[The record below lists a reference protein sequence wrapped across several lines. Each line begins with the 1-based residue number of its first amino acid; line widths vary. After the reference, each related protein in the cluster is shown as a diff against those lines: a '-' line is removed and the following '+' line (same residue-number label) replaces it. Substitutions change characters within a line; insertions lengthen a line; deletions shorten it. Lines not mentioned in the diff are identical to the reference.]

1 MAIIGIDLGTS
12 NSAAAVLRGGRPVI
26 IPSAEGISIGGK
38 AFPSYVAL
46 TADGQVL
53 VGEPARRQATS
64 NPEGTA
70 SAFKRKMGK
79 RENYRLRDKDY
90 SPEQLSAFLLQKIK
104 RDAESFLGE
113 PVEKA
118 VVTVPAYFDDNQR
131 AATKDACRIAGLE
144 VVRLVNE
151 PTAASLAYGLDRLG
165 QELRIVV
172 IDLGG
177 GTLDVTIMEFGKGVF
192 EVKATSGD
200 TQLGG
205 TDMNQRIYE
214 HLVERFQMSTGVDVR
229 NDSKAAARLLEAA
242 ENAKIEL
249 STSVTTHLSL
259 PYLASVNGEPRHLE
273 LDLNRTELERLVRPV
288 IERCKGPVEQALHDA
303 GITPKDV
310 DRVVFVGGPTRMPV
324 VRAYFEELFGRKAEM
339 GVDPMECVA
348 AGAAIQAGVLAGE
361 VGGIVL
367 VDVTPL
373 TLGVETLGGIATALI
388 ARNTPIPVK
397 RSENFTTAADMQTS
411 VTIHVFQGE
420 RPMAGDNTSLGEFNL
435 SGLPPA
441 PRGIPK
447 IDVTF
452 DIDSNGILSVS
463 AKDTASGK
471 SQSISITGSTR
482 LSEDDKKR
490 MVEDAAKYA
499 DADKKRREDAE
510 KLNAADASCYEAEKL
525 LANFAEKMT
534 EDLRKRIETALRE
547 TKEAL
552 LKKDAPL
559 ATTRAEAL
567 KKVLQEAGAVL
578 YAQSGQ
584 APKGGPYA
592 ETRWEGP
599 EPAPNVGAST
609 GESRPSGS
617 GPRGKVVD
625 AEYKENK

>member
-12 NSAAAVLRGGRPVI
+12 NSAAAILRGGRPVI

-38 AFPSYVAL
+38 AFPSYVAV

-53 VGEPARRQATS
+53 VGEPARRQATA

-70 SAFKRKMGK
+70 SAFKRKMGW

-104 RDAESFLGE
+104 RDAEAFLGE

-165 QELRIVV
+165 QELRIAV

-177 GTLDVTIMEFGKGVF
+177 GTLDVTIMEFGNGVF
-192 EVKATSGD
+192 EVKSTSGD

-205 TDMNQRIYE
+205 TDMNQKIFE
-214 HLVERFQMSTGVDVR
+214 HLAECFQMTTGFDVR
-229 NDSKAAARLLEAA
+229 TDSRAAARLLEAA
-242 ENAKIEL
+242 EAAKIEL
-249 STSVTTHLSL
+249 STSVVSHLSL
-259 PYLASVNGEPRHLE
+259 PYLATVNGEPRHLE
-273 LDLNRTELERLVRPV
+273 LDLNRTELERLVHPV
-288 IERCKGPVEQALHDA
+288 IERCKKPVEQALQDA
-303 GITPKDV
+303 GITPNEV
-310 DRVVFVGGPTRMPV
+310 DRIVFVGGPTRMPS
-324 VRAYFEELFGRKAEM
+324 VRSYFEQLFGRKAEM

-388 ARNTPIPVK
+388 ARNTPVPVK
-397 RSENFTTAADMQTS
+397 KTETFTTASDMQS
-411 VTIHVFQGE
+411 GVVIHVFQGE
-420 RPMAGDNTSLGEFNL
+420 RPMSSDNTSLGEFKL
-435 SGLPPA
+435 DGLPPA
-441 PRGIPK
+441 PRGTPK

-463 AKDTASGK
+463 AMDTASGK
-471 SQSISITGSTR
+471 TQSISISGSTR
-482 LSEDDKKR
+482 LSENDKKR
-490 MVEDAAKYA
+490 MMEDAERFA
-499 DADKKRREDAE
+499 DADRKRREDAE
-510 KLNAADASCYEAEKL
+510 KLNAADAACYEAEKL
-525 LANFAEKMT
+525 LANYAYKLTDELKA
-534 EDLRKRIETALRE
+534 RIETSLRE

-552 LKKDAPL
+552 LRKEAGS
-559 ATTRAEAL
+559 ATDRAASL
-567 KKVLQEAGAVL
+567 NKILQEAGAVI
-578 YAQSGQ
+578 YAQTGK
-584 APKGGPYA
+584 AGKGAPYA
-592 ETRWEGP
+592 ETRWEGGP
-599 EPAPNVGAST
+599 
-609 GESRPSGS
+609 PSEKA
-617 GPRGKVVD
+617 RVVD
-625 AEYKENK
+625 AEYKENRHP

>member
-26 IPSAEGISIGGK
+26 IPSAEGISVGGK

-53 VGEPARRQATS
+53 VGEPARRQAAS
-64 NPEGTA
+64 NPEGTV
-70 SAFKRKMGK
+70 SAFKRRMGR
-79 RENYRLRDKDY
+79 RETIVLRGRDY
-90 SPEQLSAFLLQKIK
+90 TPEQLSAFLLQKIK
-104 RDAESFLGE
+104 RDAEAFLGE

-205 TDMNQRIYE
+205 TDMNQSVFE
-214 HLVERFQMSTGVDVR
+214 HLAERFQMATGVNVR
-229 NDSKAAARLLEAA
+229 GDQKAAARLIEAA
-242 ENAKIEL
+242 ETAKIEL
-249 STSVTTHLSL
+249 STSVTTHISL
-259 PYLASVNGEPRHLE
+259 PYLAAVNGEPRHLE

-288 IERCKGPVEQALHDA
+288 IERCRGPVEQALHDA
-303 GITPKDV
+303 GISPRDV

-324 VRAYFEELFGRKAEM
+324 VRAFFEELFGRKAEM

-348 AGAAIQAGVLAGE
+348 AGAAVQAGVLAGE

-373 TLGVETLGGIATALI
+373 TLGVETLGGIATSLI

-397 RSENFTTAADMQTS
+397 RTETFTTAADMQTS

-435 SGLPPA
+435 DGLPPA

-447 IDVTF
+447 IEVTF

-471 SQSISITGSTR
+471 SQSISITGSAR
-482 LSEDDKKR
+482 LSEDAKKR
-490 MVEDAAKYA
+490 MVEDAEKYVE
-499 DADKKRREDAE
+499 ADKKRREDAE
-510 KLNAADASCYEAEKL
+510 KLNAADATCYEAEKM
-525 LANFAEKMT
+525 LANFADKLT
-534 EDLRKRIETALRE
+534 DDLKKHIETALRE

-559 ATTRAEAL
+559 ATERAEAL
-567 KKVLQEAGAVL
+567 KKILQEAGAVI
-578 YAQSGQ
+578 YTQSGQ
-584 APKGGPYA
+584 ESKGKPYS

-599 EPAPNVGAST
+599 EPPPNVGASG
-609 GESRPSGS
+609 GEPRPSGA

-625 AEYKENK
+625 AEYKENP